1 MQSKEIMCSEDFER
15 AFHVRLAEKC
25 CANCK
30 HGECEYEGCA
40 TCRHPERNDDGYTYE
55 QGELASKYYSYNAH
69 QCDVCDLWEAKGGAE

>member
-30 HGECEYEGCA
+30 HGEREYEGFA
-40 TCRHPERNDDGYTYE
+40 TCSHPKRNDVGYVDE
-55 QGELASKYYSYNAH
+55 EGESKYYTYNAH
-69 QCDVCDLWEAKGGAE
+69 QCDVCDLWEVKGEIND